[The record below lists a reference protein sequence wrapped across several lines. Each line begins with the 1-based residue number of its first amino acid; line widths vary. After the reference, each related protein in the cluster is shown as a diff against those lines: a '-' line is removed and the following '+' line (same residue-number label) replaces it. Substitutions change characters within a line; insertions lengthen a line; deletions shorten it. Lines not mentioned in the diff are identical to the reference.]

1 VANGRSGQR
10 DPDVEPRAVTASGD
24 PDKQDRDVAD
34 APRYGNTT
42 GHWQEQPR
50 SGTGA
55 QTEGR
60 SGVGPADADS
70 G

>member
-24 PDKQDRDVAD
+24 PDKQDRDVAS
-34 APRYGNTT
+34 APRYGNAT
-42 GHWQEQPR
+42 GRWQEQPPP
-50 SGTGA
+50 GTEA
-55 QTEGR
+55 QTEER
-60 SGVGPADADS
+60 SGRRPADADS